1 MKITSK
7 ITLLFLGLSTGILL
21 LLNAFILYF
30 EYQFNYRDFFKR
42 LEART
47 NITAEINLLPGG
59 NKTAYAEVRNRY
71 LERLDGER
79 EYIVKA
85 DKNGNYK
92 NPGVPDDFF
101 RDIINLKSTT
111 YRKNNKF
118 FAGKVFEIGKDK
130 YIVIATALN
139 AYGLSEIDELQKI
152 LLVGFFGAL
161 IIVFFVGRAFSNY
174 TFAPVRKI
182 IHRVNDITSDNLHL
196 RLDEQSGKDE
206 IAELALTFN
215 NMLNR
220 LETAFETQNN
230 FVSNASHELRTPLTV
245 INSELELALINST
258 GDDKH
263 HEALKVIHDETNKLI
278 QMLNSLLSLAQTG
291 FDGKKQN
298 WQRIRMD
305 ELVLTAVESVKKI
318 MPESNIQIDFSA
330 LPADADSLYVLGN
343 INLLHLAASNIISN
357 GCKYSQNALVSV
369 KLFLQ
374 HNSIVFSVTDR
385 GIGIPA
391 TEVQHIFEPFFRAS
405 NTRQYNGYGIGLPL
419 TLNIIRLHNG
429 TIGIR
434 SEVNSGTEIQV
445 SLPLEQD
452 NNSN

>member
-1 MKITSK
+1 LKITSK
-7 ITLLFLGLSTGILL
+7 ITLLFLGLSTAILL

-47 NITAEINLLPGG
+47 NLTAEINLLPGG
-59 NKTAYAEVRNRY
+59 DKDAYQEVRNRY
-71 LERLDGER
+71 LERLDGEK
-79 EYIVKA
+79 EYIIKA
-85 DKNGNYK
+85 DKNGHYN
-92 NPGVPDDFF
+92 NPGVPKEFF
-101 RDIINLKSTT
+101 QDIINLKSTT
-111 YRKNNKF
+111 YRKDNKF
-118 FAGKVFEIGKDK
+118 FAGKVFAVKNGN

-139 AYGLSEIDELQKI
+139 AYGLSEIEELQKI
-152 LLVGFFGAL
+152 LLIGFAGAL

-174 TFAPVRKI
+174 TIAPVRKI
-182 IHRVNDITSDNLHL
+182 IQKVNSITSDNLHL
-196 RLDEQSGKDE
+196 RLDEPRGKDE
-206 IAELALTFN
+206 IAELSHTFN

-245 INSELELALINST
+245 INSELELALNASHA
-258 GDDKH
+258 DEKH
-263 HEALKVIHDETNKLI
+263 HEALTVIYDETNKLI

-305 ELVLTAVESVKKI
+305 ELVLSAVESVKKI
-318 MPESNIQIDFSA
+318 IPTSNIQIDFSG
-330 LPADADSLYVLGN
+330 LPADADNLYVSGN
-343 INLLHLAASNIISN
+343 INLLNLAATNIISN
-357 GCKYSQNALVSV
+357 GCKYSHNDIVDV
-369 KLFLQ
+369 KLFTQ
-374 HNSIVFSVTDR
+374 NNSIVFSVTDH

-405 NTRQYNGYGIGLPL
+405 NTHEYSGHGVGLPL

-429 TIGIR
+429 SIGIR
-434 SEVNSGTEIQV
+434 SEVDSGTEIQV
-445 SLPLEQD
+445 FLPLD
-452 NNSN
+452 RSKL

>member
-1 MKITSK
+1 MRIRSK
-7 ITLLFLGLSTGILL
+7 ITLLFLGLSTAILI

-47 NITAEINLLPGG
+47 NFAAEINLQPGED
-59 NKTAYAEVRNRY
+59 KDAYQEVRNRF
-71 LERLDGER
+71 LEKLDGE
-79 EYIVKA
+79 KA
-85 DKNGNYK
+85 FIISIDSAGKYK
-92 NPGVPDDFF
+92 NPGVPAELIA
-101 RDIINLKSTT
+101 DIISSGNTT
-111 YRKNNKF
+111 YREKNKF
-118 FAGKVFEIGKDK
+118 FAGKLFNVDGKR

-152 LLVGFFGAL
+152 LIIGFIGSL

-182 IHRVNDITSDNLHL
+182 IHKVNSITSDNLHL
-196 RLDEQSGKDE
+196 RLDEPRGKDE
-206 IAELALTFN
+206 IAELSHTFN

-245 INSELELALINST
+245 INSELELALNDCDI
-258 GDDKH
+258 DDKH
-263 HEALKVIHDETNKLI
+263 REALQVIHDETGKLI

-298 WQRIRMD
+298 WQPIRMD
-305 ELVLTAVESVKKI
+305 ELVLSAVEAVKKI
-318 MPESNIQIDFSA
+318 IPNSNIEIDFSG
-330 LPADADSLYVLGN
+330 LPTEADSLYVPGN
-343 INLLHLAASNIISN
+343 LNLLNLAATNIISN
-357 GCKYSQNALVSV
+357 ACKYSHNDMVSV
-369 KLFLQ
+369 KLFTQ
-374 HNSIVFSVTDR
+374 NNSIVFSVTDK

-405 NTRQYNGYGIGLPL
+405 NTHDYSGHGVGLPL

-445 SLPLEQD
+445 FLPLER
-452 NNSN
+452 SKL

>member
-1 MKITSK
+1 VKITSK

-47 NITAEINLLPGG
+47 NLTAEINLLPGG
-59 NKTAYAEVRNRY
+59 DKDAYQEVRNRY
-71 LERLDGER
+71 LERLDGEK

-85 DKNGNYK
+85 DKNGQYR
-92 NPGVPDDFF
+92 NPGVPEEFF
-101 RDIINLKSTT
+101 QDIIKLTSTT

-118 FAGKVFEIGKDK
+118 FAGKVFKIEKQS

-139 AYGLSEIDELQKI
+139 AYGLSEIEELQKI
-152 LLVGFFGAL
+152 LLIGFAGAL

-174 TFAPVRKI
+174 TFAPVRKLTQ
-182 IHRVNDITSDNLHL
+182 RVNSITSDNLHM
-196 RLDEQSGKDE
+196 RLEEPRGKDE
-206 IAELALTFN
+206 IAELSHTFN

-245 INSELELALINST
+245 INSEVELALNASSS
-258 GDDKH
+258 DDKH
-263 HEALKVIHDETNKLI
+263 HEALKVIHDETDKLI

-318 MPESNIQIDFSA
+318 IPNSHIQIDFSG
-330 LPADADSLYVLGN
+330 LPADAEGLYVSGN
-343 INLLHLAASNIISN
+343 INLLNLAATNIISN
-357 GCKYSQNALVSV
+357 GCKYSQNALVNV
-369 KLFLQ
+369 KLFTQ
-374 HNSIVFSVTDR
+374 NNSIVFCVADQ

-405 NTRQYNGYGIGLPL
+405 NTHEYSGHGVGLPL

-445 SLPLEQD
+445 FLPLD
-452 NNSN
+452 KG

>member
-1 MKITSK
+1 MRITSK
-7 ITLLFLGLSTGILL
+7 ITLLFLILSTGILV
-21 LLNAFILYF
+21 LLNVFILYF

-47 NITAEINLLPGG
+47 NLTAEINLLPGG
-59 NKTAYAEVRNRY
+59 NKIAYQEVRNRY

-79 EYIVKA
+79 EYIIKA
-85 DKNGNYK
+85 DKKGNYK
-92 NPGVPDDFF
+92 NPGMPDAFF
-101 RDIINLKSTT
+101 KDIINLNSST
-111 YRKNNKF
+111 YRKDNKF
-118 FAGKVFEIGKDK
+118 YAGKVFKINNDSF
-130 YIVIATALN
+130 IVIATALN
-139 AYGLSEIDELQKI
+139 AYGLSEIAELQKI
-152 LLVGFFGAL
+152 LLLGFFGAL
-161 IIVFFVGRAFSNY
+161 IIVFFVGSAFSNY

-182 IHRVNDITSDNLHL
+182 IQKVNGITSDNLHQ
-196 RLDEQSGKDE
+196 RLDEPRGKDE
-206 IAELALTFN
+206 LAELSHTFN

-245 INSELELALINST
+245 ISGELELALNDSQT
-258 GDDKH
+258 GDKH
-263 HEALKVIHDETNKLI
+263 HEALTVMHDEATKLI

-298 WQRIRMD
+298 WQPVRVD

-318 MPESNIQIDFSA
+318 IPNSNIEIDFSG
-330 LPADADSLYVLGN
+330 LPADAESLHVSGN
-343 INLLHLAASNIISN
+343 LNLLNLAATNIISN
-357 GCKYSQNALVSV
+357 ACKYSHNDVVNIRLFCQN
-369 KLFLQ
+369 K
-374 HNSIVFSVTDR
+374 SIIFSVTDR

-405 NTRQYNGYGIGLPL
+405 NTHDYNGHGVGLPL

-445 SLPLEQD
+445 SLPLD
-452 NNSN
+452 RVNSN

>member
-7 ITLLFLGLSTGILL
+7 ITLLFLGLSTAILL
-21 LLNAFILYF
+21 LLNVFILYF

-47 NITAEINLLPGG
+47 NLTAEINLLPGG
-59 NKTAYAEVRNRY
+59 DKNAYQEVRNRY
-71 LERLDGER
+71 LEQLDGEK

-85 DKNGNYK
+85 NKNGKYK
-92 NPGVPDDFF
+92 NPGVPDEFF
-101 RDIINLKSTT
+101 QDIITLKSTT
-111 YRKNNKF
+111 YRKDNKF
-118 FAGKVFEIGKDK
+118 FAGKVFTINKDN

-139 AYGLSEIDELQKI
+139 AYGLREIEELQRI
-152 LLVGFFGAL
+152 LLMGFAGAL
-161 IIVFFVGRAFSNY
+161 IIVFFVGRAFSKY
-174 TFAPVRKI
+174 TIAPVRKI
-182 IHRVNDITSDNLHL
+182 IQKVNSITSDNLHL
-196 RLDEQSGKDE
+196 RLDEPRGKDE
-206 IAELALTFN
+206 IAELSHTFN

-245 INSELELALINST
+245 INGELELALNDSKT
-258 GDDKH
+258 DEKH
-263 HEALKVIHDETNKLI
+263 HQALKVIYDESNKLI

-298 WQRIRMD
+298 WQPIRMD
-305 ELVLTAVESVKKI
+305 ELVLEAVESVKKI
-318 MPESNIQIDFSA
+318 IPKSNIQVDFSG
-330 LPADADSLYVLGN
+330 LPADAEGLYVSGN
-343 INLLHLAASNIISN
+343 VNLLNLAATNIISN
-357 GCKYSQNALVSV
+357 GCKYSHNDIVDV
-369 KLFLQ
+369 KLFTQ
-374 HNSIVFSVTDR
+374 NNSIVFSVTDH

-405 NTRQYNGYGIGLPL
+405 NTHDYSGHGVGLPL

-445 SLPLEQD
+445 FLPLYRA
-452 NNSN
+452 NSN

>member
-7 ITLLFLGLSTGILL
+7 ITLLFLGLSTAILL

-47 NITAEINLLPGG
+47 NLTAEINLLPGG
-59 NKTAYAEVRNRY
+59 DKDAYQEVRNRY
-71 LERLDGER
+71 LERLDGEK
-79 EYIVKA
+79 EYIIKA
-85 DKNGNYK
+85 DKNGHYN
-92 NPGVPDDFF
+92 NPGVPKEFF
-101 RDIINLKSTT
+101 QDIINLKSTT
-111 YRKNNKF
+111 YRKDNKF
-118 FAGKVFEIGKDK
+118 FAGKVFAVKNGN

-139 AYGLSEIDELQKI
+139 AYGLSEIEELQKI
-152 LLVGFFGAL
+152 LLIGFAGAL

-174 TFAPVRKI
+174 TIAPVRKI
-182 IHRVNDITSDNLHL
+182 IQKVNSITSDNLHL
-196 RLDEQSGKDE
+196 RLDEPRGKDE
-206 IAELALTFN
+206 IAELSHTFN

-245 INSELELALINST
+245 INSELELALNASHA
-258 GDDKH
+258 DEKH
-263 HEALKVIHDETNKLI
+263 HEALTVIYDETNKLI

-305 ELVLTAVESVKKI
+305 ELVLSAVESVKKI
-318 MPESNIQIDFSA
+318 IPTSNIQIDFSG
-330 LPADADSLYVLGN
+330 LPADADNLYVSGN
-343 INLLHLAASNIISN
+343 INLLNLAATNIISN
-357 GCKYSQNALVSV
+357 GCKYSHNDIVDV
-369 KLFLQ
+369 KLFTQ
-374 HNSIVFSVTDR
+374 NNSIVFSVTDH

-405 NTRQYNGYGIGLPL
+405 NTHEYSGHGVGLPL

-429 TIGIR
+429 SIGIR
-434 SEVNSGTEIQV
+434 SEVDSGTEIQV
-445 SLPLEQD
+445 FLPLD
-452 NNSN
+452 RSKL

>member
-1 MKITSK
+1 M
-7 ITLLFLGLSTGILL
+7 LFLILSTGILL

-47 NITAEINLLPGG
+47 NLTAEINLLRGDD
-59 NKTAYAEVRNRY
+59 KDTYQEVRNRF
-71 LERLDGER
+71 LERIDGEK

-85 DKNGNYK
+85 DKNGQYK
-92 NPGVPDDFF
+92 NPGVPEEFF
-101 RDIINLKSTT
+101 RDVVAIKSTT
-111 YRKNNKF
+111 YRKGNKF
-118 FAGKVFEIGKDK
+118 FAGKVFTVNKNN
-130 YIVIATALN
+130 YIVIATAQN
-139 AYGLSEIDELQKI
+139 AYGLSEIEELQKI
-152 LLVGFFGAL
+152 LLIGFFGTL
-161 IIVFFVGRAFSNY
+161 VIVFFVGRAFSNY

-182 IHRVNDITSDNLHL
+182 IHKVNSITSDNLHL
-196 RLDEQSGKDE
+196 RLDEPRGKDE
-206 IAELALTFN
+206 IAELSHTFN
-215 NMLNR
+215 DMLTR

-245 INSELELALINST
+245 INSEVELALYNSKT
-258 GDDKH
+258 DEKH
-263 HEALKVIHDETNKLI
+263 HEALKTIHDETNKLI

-318 MPESNIQIDFSA
+318 IPKSNIQIDFSG
-330 LPADADSLYVLGN
+330 LPTDSDGLYVSGN
-343 INLLHLAASNIISN
+343 INLLNLAATNIISN
-357 GCKYSQNALVSV
+357 GCKYSHNDVVDV
-369 KLFLQ
+369 KLFTQ
-374 HNSIVFSVTDR
+374 NNSIVFSVTDH

-405 NTRQYNGYGIGLPL
+405 NTHDYSGHGVGLPL

-445 SLPLEQD
+445 FLPL
-452 NNSN
+452 NRAKL

>member
-1 MKITSK
+1 LKITSK
-7 ITLLFLGLSTGILL
+7 ITLLFLILSTGILL

-47 NITAEINLLPGG
+47 NLTAEINLLRGDD
-59 NKTAYAEVRNRY
+59 KDTYQEVRNRF
-71 LERLDGER
+71 LERIDGEK

-85 DKNGNYK
+85 DKNGQYK
-92 NPGVPDDFF
+92 NPGVPEEFF
-101 RDIINLKSTT
+101 RDVVAIKSTT
-111 YRKNNKF
+111 YRKGNKF
-118 FAGKVFEIGKDK
+118 FAGKVFTVNKNN
-130 YIVIATALN
+130 YIVIATAQN
-139 AYGLSEIDELQKI
+139 AYGLSEIEELQKI
-152 LLVGFFGAL
+152 LLIGFFGTL
-161 IIVFFVGRAFSNY
+161 VIVFFVGRAFSNY

-182 IHRVNDITSDNLHL
+182 IHKVNSITSDNLHL
-196 RLDEQSGKDE
+196 RLDEPRGKDE
-206 IAELALTFN
+206 IAELSHTFN
-215 NMLNR
+215 DMLTR

-245 INSELELALINST
+245 INSEVELALYNSKT
-258 GDDKH
+258 DEKH
-263 HEALKVIHDETNKLI
+263 HEALKTIHDETNKLI

-318 MPESNIQIDFSA
+318 IPKSNIQIDFSG
-330 LPADADSLYVLGN
+330 LPTDSDGLYVSGN
-343 INLLHLAASNIISN
+343 INLLNLAATNIISN
-357 GCKYSQNALVSV
+357 GCKYSHNDVVDV
-369 KLFLQ
+369 KLFTQ
-374 HNSIVFSVTDR
+374 NNSIVFSVTDH

-405 NTRQYNGYGIGLPL
+405 NTHDYSGHGVGLPL

-445 SLPLEQD
+445 FLPL
-452 NNSN
+452 NRAKL

>member
-1 MKITSK
+1 LRITSK

-42 LEART
+42 LETRT
-47 NITAEINLLPGG
+47 NITAEVNLLPGG
-59 NKTAYAEVRNRY
+59 DKDAYQEVRNRY
-71 LERLDGER
+71 LEKLDGEK

-85 DKNGNYK
+85 DKNGRYK
-92 NPGVPDDFF
+92 NPGVPEEFF
-101 RDIINLKSTT
+101 QDIINISSTT
-111 YRKNNKF
+111 YRKGNKF
-118 FAGKVFEIGKDK
+118 FAGKVFKIKDQS

-139 AYGLSEIDELQKI
+139 AYGLSEIEELQKI
-152 LLVGFFGAL
+152 LLIGFFGSL
-161 IIVFFVGRAFSNY
+161 FIVFFVGRAFSNY

-182 IHRVNDITSDNLHL
+182 IQKVNSITSDNLHL
-196 RLDEQSGKDE
+196 RLDEPRGKDE
-206 IAELALTFN
+206 IAELSHTFN

-230 FVSNASHELRTPLTV
+230 FVSNASHELRTPLTI
-245 INSELELALINST
+245 INAELELAMMDSET
-258 GDDKH
+258 DEKH
-263 HEALKVIHDETNKLI
+263 HEALRVIHDETTKLI

-305 ELVLTAVESVKKI
+305 ELILSAVESVKKI
-318 MPESNIQIDFSA
+318 IPKSDIQIDFSG
-330 LPADADSLYVLGN
+330 LPDNVDTLYITGN
-343 INLLHLAASNIISN
+343 TNLLNLAATNIISN
-357 GCKYSQNALVSV
+357 GCKYSHNALVLV
-369 KLFLQ
+369 KLFTQ
-374 HNSIVFSVTDR
+374 NNSIVFSVTDQ

-405 NTRQYNGYGIGLPL
+405 NTHDYSGHGVGLPL

-445 SLPLEQD
+445 FLPLDKQ
-452 NNSN
+452 NSN

>member
-47 NITAEINLLPGG
+47 NLTAEINLLPGG
-59 NKTAYAEVRNRY
+59 NKTAYQEVRNRY
-71 LERLDGER
+71 LEQLDGET
-79 EYIVKA
+79 EYIVKV
-85 DKNGNYK
+85 DKNGRYK
-92 NPGVPDDFF
+92 NPGVPEEFLK
-101 RDIINLKSTT
+101 DIINLKSAT
-111 YRKNNKF
+111 YRKGNKF
-118 FAGKVFEIGKDK
+118 FAGKVFEIDKAK

-139 AYGLSEIDELQKI
+139 AYGLSEINELQKI
-152 LLVGFFGAL
+152 LLIGFFGAL
-161 IIVFFVGRAFSNY
+161 VIVFFVGRAFSNF

-182 IHRVNDITSDNLHL
+182 IQSVNNITSDNLHL
-196 RLDEQSGKDE
+196 RLDEPSGKDE
-206 IAELALTFN
+206 IAELAQTFN

-258 GDDKH
+258 NNEKH
-263 HEALKVIHDETNKLI
+263 HEALKVIHDETTKLI

-305 ELVLTAVESVKKI
+305 ELVLTAVEYVKKI
-318 MPESNIQIDFSA
+318 IPDSNIQIDFSG
-330 LPADADSLYVLGN
+330 LPADADSLYISGN
-343 INLLHLAASNIISN
+343 VNLLHLAASNIISN

-374 HNSIVFSVTDR
+374 NNSIVFSVTDR

-405 NTRQYNGYGIGLPL
+405 NTHQYNGHGVGLPL

-445 SLPLEQD
+445 FLPLERAA
-452 NNSN
+452 NSN

>member
-7 ITLLFLGLSTGILL
+7 ITFLFLGLSTAILL

-71 LERLDGER
+71 LERLDGET

-85 DKNGNYK
+85 DEKGGYK
-92 NPGVPDDFF
+92 NPGVPQDFF
-101 RDIINLKSTT
+101 EDIINLKTAT
-111 YRKNNKF
+111 YRKGNKF
-118 FAGKVFEIGKDK
+118 FAGKVFEIGSDR

-139 AYGLSEIDELQKI
+139 AYGLNEINELQKI
-152 LLVGFFGAL
+152 LLIGFIGAL
-161 IIVFFVGRAFSNY
+161 VIVFFVGRAFSNY

-182 IHRVNDITSDNLHL
+182 IQRVNDITSDNLHL
-196 RLDEQSGKDE
+196 RLDKPEGNDE
-206 IAELALTFN
+206 IAELAHTFN

-245 INSELELALINST
+245 INSELELSLIDST
-258 GDDKH
+258 TDDKH
-263 HEALKVIHDETNKLI
+263 HEALTVIHNETTKLI
-278 QMLNSLLSLAQTG
+278 EMLNSLLSLAQTG

-305 ELVLTAVESVKKI
+305 ELVITAVESVKKI
-318 MPESNIQIDFSA
+318 IPESNIHIDFSA
-330 LPADADSLYVLGN
+330 LPAQADNLYVSGN

-357 GCKYSQNALVSV
+357 GCKYSQNALVTV

-374 HNSIVFSVTDR
+374 NNSIVFSVTDR

-405 NTRQYNGYGIGLPL
+405 NTHQYNGYGVGLPL

-434 SEVNSGTEIQV
+434 SEVNAGTEIQV
-445 SLPLEQD
+445 FLSLEREI
-452 NNSN
+452 NSN

>member
-1 MKITSK
+1 
-7 ITLLFLGLSTGILL
+7 
-21 LLNAFILYF
+21 
-30 EYQFNYRDFFKR
+30 
-42 LEART
+42 
-47 NITAEINLLPGG
+47 
-59 NKTAYAEVRNRY
+59 
-71 LERLDGER
+71 
-79 EYIVKA
+79 
-85 DKNGNYK
+85 
-92 NPGVPDDFF
+92 VPDEFF
-101 RDIINLKSTT
+101 QDIINLKSTT
-111 YRKNNKF
+111 YRKDNKF
-118 FAGKVFEIGKDK
+118 FAGKVFQIKSGN

-139 AYGLSEIDELQKI
+139 AYGLNEINELQKI
-152 LLVGFFGAL
+152 LLVGFAGAL

-182 IHRVNDITSDNLHL
+182 IHKVNSITSDNLHL
-196 RLDEQSGKDE
+196 RLDEPRGKDE
-206 IAELALTFN
+206 IAELSHTFN

-245 INSELELALINST
+245 INSELELALNNSEI
-258 GDDKH
+258 DEKH
-263 HEALKVIHDETNKLI
+263 HEALQVIHDETTKLI

-318 MPESNIQIDFSA
+318 IPKSNIQIDFSG
-330 LPADADSLYVLGN
+330 LPNDAESLYISGN
-343 INLLHLAASNIISN
+343 INLLNLAATNIISN
-357 GCKYSQNALVSV
+357 GCKYSQNELVSV
-369 KLFLQ
+369 KLFTQ
-374 HNSIVFSVTDR
+374 NNSIVFSVTDR

-405 NTRQYNGYGIGLPL
+405 NTHEYTGHGVGLPL

-434 SEVNSGTEIQV
+434 SEVNTGTEIQV
-445 SLPLEQD
+445 FLPLD
-452 NNSN
+452 KA

>member
-21 LLNAFILYF
+21 LLNVFILYF

-47 NITAEINLLPGG
+47 NLTAEINLLPGG
-59 NKTAYAEVRNRY
+59 DKDAYKEVRNRY
-71 LERLDGER
+71 LERLDGEK

-85 DKNGNYK
+85 DKNGSYN
-92 NPGVPDDFF
+92 NPGVPEDFF
-101 RDIINLKSTT
+101 RDIISLNSTT
-111 YRKNNKF
+111 YRKGNKF
-118 FAGKVFEIGKDK
+118 FAGKVFKIKNDS

-139 AYGLSEIDELQKI
+139 AYGLSEIEELQKI
-152 LLVGFFGAL
+152 LLIGFFGTL
-161 IIVFFVGRAFSNY
+161 VIVFFVGRAFSNY
-174 TFAPVRKI
+174 TFVPVRKI
-182 IHRVNDITSDNLHL
+182 IQKVNSITSDNLHL
-196 RLDEQSGKDE
+196 RLDEPRGKDE
-206 IAELALTFN
+206 IAELSHTFN

-245 INSELELALINST
+245 INSELELALNDSEI
-258 GDDKH
+258 DDKH
-263 HEALKVIHDETNKLI
+263 REALKVMHDETDKLI

-298 WQRIRMD
+298 WQPIRMD
-305 ELVLTAVESVKKI
+305 ELILTAVESVKKI
-318 MPESNIQIDFSA
+318 IPESNIEIDFSG
-330 LPADADSLYVLGN
+330 LPPDAENLHVSGN
-343 INLLHLAASNIISN
+343 LNLLNLAATNIISN
-357 GCKYSQNALVSV
+357 ACKYSHNDVVNVRLFYQN
-369 KLFLQ
+369 
-374 HNSIVFSVTDR
+374 NSIVFSVTDR

-405 NTRQYNGYGIGLPL
+405 NTHDYSGHGVGLPL

-434 SEVNSGTEIQV
+434 SEVNTGTEIQV
-445 SLPLEQD
+445 FLPLGRA
-452 NNSN
+452 NSN